1 MAMSR
6 IAIALFA
13 LAFTSLA
20 QAEDNPQ
27 KPGNWEVSMQM
38 EIPGMPFKMPPIKTQ
53 VCVTEEDLNDPA
65 SAVPKDKNNKDCKV
79 SDYKVDGNTV
89 TWKMVCTGK
98 TKGEGEG
105 EITYSEDAY
114 EGSMRFKM
122 EDTEMNTKYKGKYLG
137 ACKK

>member
-1 MAMSR
+1 MATSR

-20 QAEDNPQ
+20 QAEDRPQ

-105 EITYSEDAY
+105 EITFSEDAY
-114 EGSMRFKM
+114 EGTMRFKM
-122 EDTEMNTKYKGKYLG
+122 EDTEMTTKYKGKYLG